1 MSEMEFGL
9 DRCLECGSCTDACPS
24 ARHGGIVPEEVV
36 KAASEGRPAENV
48 WKCLQCHRCSM
59 VCPADIDVAGLI
71 CHLRNE
77 ESSKGNIPER
87 FIRSANQMKK
97 DLRMNPI
104 IGRTVQQRADMGLST
119 GEISDDE
126 REKVSKMLRGPG
138 FDE

>member
-36 KAASEGRPAENV
+36 KAASEGRLAENV

>member
-1 MSEMEFGL
+1 
-9 DRCLECGSCTDACPS
+9 
-24 ARHGGIVPEEVV
+24 
-36 KAASEGRPAENV
+36 
-48 WKCLQCHRCSM
+48 M

-77 ESSKGNIPER
+77 ESSKGNIPGR